1 MEADSCNSLD
11 KQLTNFKYDLI
22 VALIELGDGLDVGRQ
37 KKGAV
42 K

>member
-22 VALIELGDGLDVGRQ
+22 VLIELGDGLDVGRE